1 MSETIGTF
9 NELSYHR
16 QLKYRLMSDPS
27 FHEQKVGKYIADI
40 RCGKEIIEIQS
51 CSFYKLKS
59 KLSYYLSE
67 GFYVTIAYPIEAVKW
82 LIWINPQSGE
92 LTRRRSPKKGQLSDL
107 LPEMYGIREFVNHP
121 NLSFLAIL
129 AETEEIRLLGGKGG
143 NSKKRAKRLERRPIT
158 FLQEIRYSRPEDF
171 HCFIPTDLP
180 EYFTVQE
187 YQKYSRLS
195 RRNPLTAHHAV
206 GALAALGLA
215 VRDGNRGK
223 AYLYHWNPSGK
234 PFILT

>member
-16 QLKYRLMSDPS
+16 QLKYRLMPDSS
-27 FHEQKVGKYIADI
+27 FHEQKVGRYIADI

-51 CSFYKLKS
+51 CGFYKLKP

-67 GFYVTIAYPIEAVKW
+67 GFRVTVVYPIEAAKW
-82 LIWINPQSGE
+82 LIWVNPQTGE
-92 LTRRRSPKKGQLSDL
+92 STRRRSPKKGQLSDIF
-107 LPEMYGIREFVNHP
+107 PEMYGIREFLNHP
-121 NLSFLAIL
+121 GLSFLAIL
-129 AETEEIRLLGGKGG
+129 AETEEIRLLGGKDG
-143 NSKKRAKRLERRPIT
+143 NTKKRAKRLERKPT
-158 FLQEIRYSRPEDF
+158 AFLQEIRCSHPKDF
-171 HCFIPTDLP
+171 HYFIPTDLP

-206 GALAALGLA
+206 GALTALGLA

-223 AYLYHWNPSGK
+223 AYLYRWNPSGE
-234 PFILT
+234 PLILT